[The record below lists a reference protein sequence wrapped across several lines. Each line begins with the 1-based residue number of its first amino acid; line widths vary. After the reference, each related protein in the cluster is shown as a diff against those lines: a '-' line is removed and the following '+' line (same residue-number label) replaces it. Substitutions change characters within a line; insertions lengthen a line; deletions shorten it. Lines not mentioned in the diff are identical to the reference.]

1 MTDIILHH
9 YEASP
14 FAKKIRAI
22 LGLKKADWLS
32 VEIPRIM
39 PKPDVVALTGGYR
52 RTPIMQIGA
61 DIYCDTALISLTLD
75 KLFPENTLYPK
86 ENLAAA
92 KSMAYWADNILFQHS
107 VPVAFQKEV
116 MIQTFG
122 GNVDMMK
129 AFVND
134 RTEMSKD
141 SPRRR
146 ILPEE
151 AHLMF
156 DTFVEDLNTQ
166 LADGRKFLMGD
177 KPTIADFSVYHALW
191 FVKSKPIISEKFVGH
206 HHLLDWM
213 NTIDQLGEGNPT
225 SLSSTEALAIAKQSS
240 ARQQLAKNAL
250 SDFTLGDDVEILPGD
265 YGFDPVRGKLV
276 YSDDIEF
283 AISRQDERAGDVVV
297 HFPRLGYDIRSPQ

>member
-1 MTDIILHH
+1 MTDIILHN

-22 LGLKKADWLS
+22 LGLKKASWSS

-61 DIYCDTALISLTLD
+61 DIYCDTALISQKLD
-75 KLFPENTLYPK
+75 QIFPENTLYPN
-86 ENLAAA
+86 EYLAAA
-92 KSMAYWADNILFQHS
+92 KSMAYWADNVLFQHT

-122 GNVDMMK
+122 GNVEMMK
-129 AFVND
+129 AFASD
-134 RTEMSKD
+134 RADMSKN

-156 DTFVEDLNTQ
+156 DRFLQDLDAQ
-166 LADGRKFLMGD
+166 LSDGREYLLGD
-177 KPTIADFSVYHALW
+177 KPSIADFSVYHALW
-191 FVKSKPIISEKFVGH
+191 FVKSKPIITEKFIGH
-206 HHLLDWM
+206 NHLLRWM
-213 NTIDQLGEGNPT
+213 DTIDALGEGNVT
-225 SLSSTEALAIAKQSS
+225 VISSSDAIAIAKQSS
-240 ARQQLAKNAL
+240 SQQQLAKNVL

-265 YGFDPVRGKLV
+265 YGFDPVKGKLV
-276 YSDDIEF
+276 FSDENEF
-283 AISRQDERAGDVVV
+283 AISRQDERAGDLVV
-297 HFPRLGYDIRSPQ
+297 HFPRLGYDIRTAE